1 MRWEESAGRGART
14 SEKHRCRDRRPGR
27 HQLRRHDVD
36 DVAFGVCVTEH
47 PTWTNVLI
55 AFLFLYVCIHGQD
68 NLS

>member
-1 MRWEESAGRGART
+1 
-14 SEKHRCRDRRPGR
+14 
-27 HQLRRHDVD
+27 VD